1 MGTPHVH
8 CMSQLPTAHEPA
20 DRAAAPLRRGER
32 PDGRARRTGDEK
44 PPRGESKQT

>member
-20 DRAAAPLRRGER
+20 DRAADPPEDRQR
-32 PDGRARRTGDEK
+32 PDEK
-44 PPRGESKQT
+44 HPRGESKQT